1 MPLSYLFDE
10 NLRGPLWNFVLRHN
24 RSGLNPI
31 DVVQIGDSDVL
42 ALGTGDAEIL
52 LWAQRHGR
60 ILVSV
65 DRGTMSKHL
74 ADHLA
79 AGHHS
84 PGVFTVRTEF
94 PLREILDFLVLA
106 AFATDPSEWADTNR
120 FIP

>member
-10 NLRGPLWNFVLRHN
+10 NLRGPLWSFVLRHN
-24 RSGLNPI
+24 CGGVNPLN
-31 DVVQIGDSDVL
+31 VVRLGDSDVL
-42 ALGTGDAEIL
+42 PLGTEDPEIL
-52 LWAQRHGR
+52 LWAERHGR

-65 DRGTMSKHL
+65 DRGTMSRHL

-84 PGVFTVRTEF
+84 PGVFTLRTEF

-106 AFATDPSEWADTNR
+106 AFATDPAEWADSNR
-120 FIP
+120 FVP